1 MDSTTKCQY
10 LLCDETAQLIFENRV
25 YCGKHWIAKQPKKL
39 QLQFLEHQNKTR
51 KDKSLGN

>member
-1 MDSTTKCQY
+1 MTTTKCQY

-39 QLQFLEHQNKTR
+39 QLQYLESQKKTR
-51 KDKSLGN
+51 KEKNL